1 MALGIDYE
9 SAAGGGDFLGFIKF
23 NAKAGRITRRDR
35 EDGENLDVD
44 ITRNFKAVM
53 DIENLETGWI
63 DFDTGGAPSMALSH
77 WNTPMPPKPSEK
89 HRKGVRVVLKLSK
102 ESGGD
107 VRELT
112 SHAKSFLRGMDKLHD
127 DYLEGVKSNPGKL
140 PVVVMNDTVAV
151 VTGEGAK
158 RSTNYAPVFEIVSWV
173 KRPDDLVY
181 KARETS
187 ASSTHDDEEEEA
199 PVRKPPATGSS
210 RAAAPPARKPAPV
223 DDDEDFG

>member
-1 MALGIDYE
+1 MAIGINYE
-9 SAAGGGDFLGFIKF
+9 SSEGGDFLGFIKF

-35 EDGENLDVD
+35 ENGENIDVD

-53 DIENLETGWI
+53 DVENLETGWI
-63 DFDTGGAPSMALSH
+63 DFDTGGAPSMAMSR
-77 WNTPMPPKPSEK
+77 WDKPSPARPSDK
-89 HRKGVRVVLKLSK
+89 HRNGVRLVLKLSK

-107 VRELT
+107 VRELA
-112 SHAKSFLRGMDKLHD
+112 SHAKSFLRGVDKLHD

-140 PVVVMNDTVAV
+140 PVVVMSDTIAV

-181 KARETS
+181 KGRETAV
-187 ASSTHDDEEEEA
+187 ASHNDDADDEV
-199 PVRKPPATGSS
+199 PSRTPPATGSS
-210 RAAAPPARKPAPV
+210 KAAPPARKPAPV
-223 DDDEDFG
+223 SDDEDFG